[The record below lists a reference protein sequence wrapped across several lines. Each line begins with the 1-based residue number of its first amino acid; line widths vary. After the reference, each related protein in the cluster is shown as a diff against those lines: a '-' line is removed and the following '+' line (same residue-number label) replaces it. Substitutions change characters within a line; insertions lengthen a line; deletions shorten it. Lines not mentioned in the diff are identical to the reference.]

1 MMCGAIGPAWTRG
14 EIEKPAGTKNMGSWT
29 AGIYTPE
36 QQQRL
41 GVDEQGNKTSAPVAV
56 AALTPTHTTMPAP
69 APAPNIQP
77 GGFDRSRLTP
87 GKLDIGTWDVHAD
100 STGIEILRGQPPSA
114 SDAHAIIKALSATPK
129 QFVSLPERDLLGAP
143 ARGALMRLADSK
155 HTQGQEDLQVVLS
168 LGELEDM
175 VGKEAVA
182 SLVAIFDGRVDQVK
196 IRRVEAS
203 GERHVINF
211 HTDFSLRT
219 MQVALNGEE
228 EYDGGRVVYATE
240 EGIMQ
245 PPRPAGSAIIHDNSI
260 PHGVSEMVRGTRY
273 GLFFLMTDPKFA
285 KFGA

>member
-1 MMCGAIGPAWTRG
+1 MGSCCPTDTRG
-14 EIEKPAGTKNMGSWT
+14 DHPRGDYFVVTVKYEYPRVRTEARAGTKTIDGRIVSVFT
-29 AGIYTPE
+29 TE
-36 QQQRL
+36 QQRRL
-41 GVDEQGNKTSAPVAV
+41 RCTEEGYLLGPDGELASPVGTV
-56 AALTPTHTTMPAP
+56 PMGPVG
-69 APAPNIQP
+69 I
-77 GGFDRSRLTP
+77 
-87 GKLDIGTWDVHAD
+87 LDIGTWDVHAD
-100 STGIEILRGQPPSA
+100 STGIEVLRGQPPSA
-114 SDAHAIIKALSATPK
+114 SAARAIIKAHCATPK

-143 ARGALMRLADSK
+143 AREALMRLADSK
-155 HTQGQEDLQVVLS
+155 HTQGQEDLQVELF

-228 EYDGGRVVYATE
+228 GYDGGRLVYATE
-240 EGIMQ
+240 KGIMQ
-245 PPRPAGSAIIHDNSI
+245 PPRPAGSATIHDNSI

-273 GLFFLMTDPKFA
+273 GLFFLMIDPKFA